1 MCCSDL
7 VFFEKKWFI
16 TSEGDTLQYIVSAPV
31 SGLITLYGIDS
42 NALYTLYGN
51 STGNTN
57 STVQTALMPMGDP
70 IRTKQALKAAIEAT
84 LLNSGNLYLTI
95 DSEAGSSPQ
104 YTLNNIATW
113 TNAFGNTIGWI
124 NNSSASISWIGAGYN
139 LYKTDAQQYGKIG
152 RAHV

>member
-1 MCCSDL
+1 
-7 VFFEKKWFI
+7 
-16 TSEGDTLQYIVSAPV
+16 
-31 SGLITLYGIDS
+31 
-42 NALYTLYGN
+42 
-51 STGNTN
+51 
-57 STVQTALMPMGDP
+57 MGDP

-104 YTLNNIATW
+104 YTLNNISTW

-139 LYKTDAQQYGKIG
+139 LYKTDAQQYGKYLGQTVTATMPGKIG